1 MRQRQ
6 MTQLAWLIAALLVI
20 ASLIFALIQR

>member
-6 MTQLAWLIAALLVI
+6 MTLLAWLIAVLLVG